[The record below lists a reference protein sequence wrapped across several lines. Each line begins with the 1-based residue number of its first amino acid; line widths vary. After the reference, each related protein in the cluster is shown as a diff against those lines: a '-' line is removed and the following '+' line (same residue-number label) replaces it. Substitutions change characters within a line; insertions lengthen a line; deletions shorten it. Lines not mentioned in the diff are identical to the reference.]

1 MLPDMHSMFPLQGNN
16 AFSVLSAPNSSLP
29 ENHPGANGKRYFTIQ
44 RVNGT
49 GAQGQGQGCG
59 HQHTLE
65 DSDRVKK
72 NSVQRILLK
81 EDKERKKMMVCLPL
95 LLFVP
100 GCTACMYG
108 QAGVGLASPR
118 RTCCYVTVKIDCHPR
133 VTQSPSLRSS
143 YCGTAFSEIPFNKEK
158 QNREPL

>member
-16 AFSVLSAPNSSLP
+16 SFSVLSAPSSNLP

-49 GAQGQGQGCG
+49 GVQGQGLGCG

-72 NSVQRILLK
+72 NSVQRVLLK
-81 EDKERKKMMVCLPL
+81 EDKERKKTMN
-95 LLFVP
+95 
-100 GCTACMYG
+100 
-108 QAGVGLASPR
+108 
-118 RTCCYVTVKIDCHPR
+118 RTMSDQKSYHTKATGRAAVTVGQHAAESRLKLYGSC
-133 VTQSPSLRSS
+133 
-143 YCGTAFSEIPFNKEK
+143 FW
-158 QNREPL
+158 